1 MNHSEKDIALV
12 EKYFDAE
19 LNDTEVEQ
27 FSERMESDENFKT
40 LVEQEKAIIG
50 AIRHQGLA
58 ENLKYLQAL
67 EANLG
72 DTTRVKLNP
81 PAKKWYY
88 AAAAATI
95 GILILGKVLL
105 NSFTET
111 PDQLFEA
118 YFTVYPNTFEP
129 TVRGNTAI
137 TKRTQAFSAYDQGD
151 YQNAAILFRELM
163 ESTKEPGIL
172 LLLGNTNLILGN
184 VEEAKGNFT
193 TLNQDFDEFDIQSK
207 WYLSLCYLKSG
218 DVERA
223 RTMLKELGD
232 TEITYAN
239 KAKELLEKVN

>member
-1 MNHSEKDIALV
+1 MNHSEQDIALV

-27 FSERMESDENFKT
+27 FTKRMESDENFKT
-40 LVEQEKAIIG
+40 LVEQEKAIVG
-50 AIRHQGLA
+50 AIRHQGLS

-72 DTTRVKLNP
+72 DNTRVKLNP
-81 PAKKWYY
+81 PVKKWYY
-88 AAAAATI
+88 FAAAATI

-129 TVRGNTAI
+129 TVRGNTTV

-163 ESTKEPGIL
+163 ESNKEPGIL

-184 VEEAKGNFT
+184 VEEAKVNFT
-193 TLNQDFDEFDIQSK
+193 TLNKEFDEFDIQSK

-223 RTMLKELGD
+223 RNILKELGD
-232 TEITYAN
+232 TEISYAN